1 MSYTLIG
8 SLTSPFVRRVRMLM
22 EGIPFELKELNIYET
37 EDGLQLNK
45 INPVNQ
51 IPVLLDGEKK
61 IWDSRVIFNYL
72 NQKHKFQNRDWDFE
86 NNLTAIDGAMN
97 AGVSLFQLK
106 RSGININE
114 QYMVIS
120 RYRDRMNSVLD
131 YFKPYLETEGLTEW
145 NFLTMSIYSFLDWG
159 TYREM
164 INIANRPECKKF
176 METHAAREIVKRT
189 QIPKV

>member
-72 NQKHKFQNRDWDFE
+72 NQKHKFQNQDWDFE

-120 RYRDRMNSVLD
+120 RYRDRMDSVLD
-131 YFKPYLETEGLTEW
+131 YFKLILKLKASRNGTSLRCRSTV
-145 NFLTMSIYSFLDWG
+145 FLIG
-159 TYREM
+159 
-164 INIANRPECKKF
+164 A
-176 METHAAREIVKRT
+176 HIVK
-189 QIPKV
+189 

>member
-8 SLTSPFVRRVRMLM
+8 SLTSPFVRRVRMLL
-22 EGIPFELKELNIYET
+22 EGIPFELKELNIYEA

-45 INPVNQ
+45 VNPVNQ
-51 IPVLLDGEKK
+51 IPVLLDNEKK

-72 NQKHKFQNRDWDFE
+72 NQKHKFQNHDWNFE
-86 NNLTAIDGAMN
+86 NNLTAIEGAMN

-120 RYRDRMNSVLD
+120 RYRDRMDSVLD
-131 YFKPYLETEGLTEW
+131 YFKPYLENEGLKEW
-145 NFLTMSIYSFLDWG
+145 NYLTMSIYSFLDWG

-164 INIANRPECKKF
+164 VNITNRPECKKF
-176 METHAAREIVKRT
+176 LDAHAERESVKST